1 MATTPQ
7 QIDDFL
13 AQTHV
18 AVVGVSTDQ
27 SKFGWIV
34 YQNLKRRGYQVFA
47 VNPRY
52 TECHGEK
59 CYPSVAELPVVPG
72 LVVLVVPPAV
82 SERLMPDLAAAG
94 VKRVWLQPGAESPAA
109 IAAAEAAGLQVVHSV
124 CIMMA

>member
-1 MATTPQ
+1 MATTPE

-13 AQTHV
+13 AQTRV

-34 YQNLKRRGYQVFA
+34 YQNLKTRGYAVFA

-52 TECHGEK
+52 AECHGEQ
-59 CYPSVAELPVVPG
+59 CYPSVADLPVVPG
-72 LVVLVVPPAV
+72 LAVLVVPPAV
-82 SERLMPDLAAAG
+82 SERLMPELAAAG
-94 VKRVWLQPGAESPAA
+94 IQRVWLQPGAESPEALV
-109 IAAAEAAGLQVVHSV
+109 AAELAGLQVVHGA

>member
-34 YQNLKRRGYQVFA
+34 YQNLKSRGYHVFA

-52 TECHGEK
+52 TECHGET

-94 VKRVWLQPGAESPAA
+94 VQRVWLQPGAESPAA
-109 IAAAEAAGLQVVHSV
+109 IAAAEAAGLQVIHSV

>member
-1 MATTPQ
+1 MAATPQ

-13 AQTHV
+13 AQTRV

-34 YQNLKRRGYQVFA
+34 YQSLKTKGYEVFA

-52 TECHGEK
+52 AECHGEQ
-59 CYPSVAELPVVPG
+59 CYATVADLPERPG

-82 SERLMPDLAAAG
+82 SEQLMPELAAAG
-94 VKRVWLQPGAESPAA
+94 VERVWLQPGAESPAA
-109 IAAAEAAGLQVVHSV
+109 VSAAEAAGLQVVHSA